1 MSDHHEYEEVHL
13 HDEHDAED
21 IELVGSSN
29 GGRRRQRRSAPPP
42 TSSSSGGGG
51 GSSSSST
58 TMWLIILF
66 LIGLVGVYKLGMEEG
81 KAEVQHETHSNVG
94 KAGENNH
101 QSQSAVDETSTA
113 ATIATTTTTTTTTTS
128 TKSPMKFT
136 MSQLTAMRTECHKLI
151 DLLDNYYFGKHQ
163 AIQMLMAPY
172 IDPWNFDHLEEKG
185 DTEKQPSPT
194 NLRANKLVDTML
206 RALVT
211 DSQTSFLMGGI
222 GSSVMAGHDNCHYD
236 SYESQMERTFGPVW
250 KAANMEFTFQNA
262 GEGGGCGDS
271 YENQIYCVRQNVS
284 PNIDILHYEWTYFE
298 HGGAYAEHES
308 LLRWV
313 QMLPKQPP
321 LHIFNTGTNEKN
333 GQDVKL
339 VQYYAQFGFNAFYM
353 KSGLYNGGYDYDT
366 ERKEQDID
374 RFSWGYIGDG
384 YHNTTRYGEMEVD
397 DARRDSLGTVVSLKM
412 SKRSHVMDI
421 LVLGWLRLCWRSV
434 FVLCC

>member
-21 IELVGSSN
+21 IELVGNRNN
-29 GGRRRQRRSAPPP
+29 GGSRQRRSAPPP

-51 GSSSSST
+51 SST

-81 KAEVQHETHSNVG
+81 KAEVQHETHNVG
-94 KAGENNH
+94 KAGGNNQQAPTAAH
-101 QSQSAVDETSTA
+101 DETSTA
-113 ATIATTTTTTTTTTS
+113 ATTAATTTTTTTTSS
-128 TKSPMKFT
+128 TKPPMKFT

-151 DLLDNYYFGKHQ
+151 ELLDNYYFGKHQ
-163 AIQMLMAPY
+163 ATQMLMAPY
-172 IDPWNFDHLEEKG
+172 IDPWNFDNFDLDEIT
-185 DTEKQPSPT
+185 DNPSPTIISKSDAT

-250 KAANMEFTFQNA
+250 KAADMEFIFQNA

-271 YENQIYCVRQNVS
+271 YENQIYCVR
-284 PNIDILHYEWTYFE
+284 DILHYEWTYFE
-298 HGGAYAEHES
+298 HGGAYKEHES
-308 LLRWV
+308 LIRWV

-321 LHIFNTGTNEKN
+321 LQIFNTGENAKN
-333 GQDVKL
+333 GQDVQL
-339 VQYYAQFGFNAFYM
+339 VQYYAQYGFNAFYM
-353 KSGLYNGGYDYDT
+353 KTGLYNGGYDYDT

-384 YHNTTRYGEMEVD
+384 YHNTTRYGEIEVD
-397 DARRDSLGTVVSLKM
+397 DARRDSLGTVVS
-412 SKRSHVMDI
+412 
-421 LVLGWLRLCWRSV
+421 
-434 FVLCC
+434 F